1 MNYNSKIAE
10 LLRRPFNDINA
21 KMMPQTDEKEYG
33 QKLLEHHPIT
43 SKVEVQPYGMALK
56 KV

>member
-1 MNYNSKIAE
+1 MNYNGKIAE
-10 LLRRPFNDINA
+10 LLRKPFNDMDA
-21 KMMPQTDEKEYG
+21 KMMPQMEKAEMG

-56 KV
+56 KS

>member
-1 MNYNSKIAE
+1 MTYNSKIAE

-21 KMMPQTDEKEYG
+21 KMMPNEKDYG
-33 QKLLEHHPIT
+33 EKLLEHRPIN